1 MGQSKLLASI
11 IVGAAVGAALSML
24 DRTTREKTVAS
35 TKRISE
41 TVAYY
46 AANRDELQEL
56 IQEKVTAAQTFY
68 ESASENIN
76 MLVDKADE
84 FKELPST
91 IQDMISD
98 TKSAFSSTDKE

>member
-24 DRTTREKTVAS
+24 DRTTREKTIAS
-35 TKRISE
+35 TKKITE
-41 TVAYY
+41 TVSYY
-46 AANRDELQEL
+46 AENRAELQEL
-56 IQEKVTAAQTFY
+56 IQEKVTAAQSFY
-68 ESASENIN
+68 ESASNN
-76 MLVDKADE
+76 VSMLVEKADE

-98 TKSAFSSTDKE
+98 TKSAFSPTDKE

>member
-11 IVGAAVGAALSML
+11 IAGAAVGAALSML
-24 DRTTREKTVAS
+24 DRTTREKTIAS

-56 IQEKVTAAQTFY
+56 IQEKVTAAQTIY
-68 ESASENIN
+68 ESASANIS
-76 MLVDKADE
+76 MLADKADE